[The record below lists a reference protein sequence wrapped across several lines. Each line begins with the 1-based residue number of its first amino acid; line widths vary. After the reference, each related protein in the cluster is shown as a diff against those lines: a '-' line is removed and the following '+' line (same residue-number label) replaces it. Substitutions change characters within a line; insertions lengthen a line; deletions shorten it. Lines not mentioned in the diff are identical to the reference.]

1 MEHVLRKHMESRH
14 AYEQRRKTLAFGVV
28 LALSLALALAFA
40 LIGCG
45 SVTSTSGGTATPP
58 PTSPALRTAGFE
70 ASAQIRADQILIDGL
85 RLPYQKFPRNPTN

>member
-28 LALSLALALAFA
+28 LAISLALALAFA

-45 SVTSTSGGTATPP
+45 SVTSASGGTATPP
-58 PTSPALRTAGFE
+58 LVVPALSAAGFE
-70 ASAQIRADQILIDGL
+70 APAQIRADQILIDGT

>member
-45 SVTSTSGGTATPP
+45 SVTSTSGGTATPSP
-58 PTSPALRTAGFE
+58 VVPALSAVNSGAP
-70 ASAQIRADQILIDGL
+70 ASIRADQILIDGV

>member
-28 LALSLALALAFA
+28 LAISLAVALAFI

-45 SVTSTSGGTATPP
+45 SETSTSGGTATPP
-58 PTSPALRTAGFE
+58 PVVPALSAAGFE
-70 ASAQIRADQILIDGL
+70 ASAQIRADQTLINGV
-85 RLPYQKFPRNPTN
+85 RLPYQKSPRNPTN

>member
-1 MEHVLRKHMESRH
+1 MEHVLRKSVESRH

-45 SVTSTSGGTATPP
+45 SVTSTCGSIATPP
-58 PTSPALRTAGFE
+58 PVVPALSAANFE
-70 ASAQIRADQILIDGL
+70 APTQIHADQILINGV
-85 RLPYQKFPRNPTN
+85 RLPYQEFPRNPTN